1 MLRAG
6 DARRLHRER
15 EGIDVDSED
24 SPSRRPRTLVLY
36 DTTGP
41 WGYLGEL
48 YAVQLVNL
56 VSHFGTWRAKPV
68 AEYGAG
74 DARGCGAVIYVGS
87 SYGEPLPR
95 AFLDDALVEERPI
108 LWLDENI
115 WQLMERYAFFTE
127 RYGWVRGKR
136 DRAPVAAVRYKDTE
150 LPRHPA
156 AQPEGLGTFRFIDE
170 GRVTVL
176 AEALRDDGTT
186 LPWAVRSSNL
196 VYVAENP
203 LSYATEADRE
213 LMLADLLFD
222 LLAPEAPARHRALVR
237 LEDVSP
243 VSDPDTLRALG
254 TELARRKV
262 PFSVAVYPVHREPG
276 AEEIALR
283 DRPAVVAA
291 IRALLRLGGTIVGH
305 GFTHQYGTTPNP
317 YDGRS
322 GSDYEFFRVDLDEE
336 GQPRLLG
343 PVPGDSRVWASGR
356 IAAAAGEFAVAGLP
370 RPLIFEVPHYA
381 ASAEDY
387 LAFASRFQARYD
399 RGLYFSGTLAG
410 GAIDHRRFVSQ
421 AFPYVVRDV
430 YGSAVIPENL
440 GHHDTR
446 PPGTAVDGDVAG
458 IVAGAR
464 RARVVRDGLASFFYH
479 PYLGVGPLRDI
490 IDGIQEAGYDF
501 VDVSAL
507 EAPDAG

>member
-1 MLRAG
+1 
-6 DARRLHRER
+6 
-15 EGIDVDSED
+15 
-24 SPSRRPRTLVLY
+24 VLY

-56 VSHFGTWRAKPV
+56 ASHFGAWTAKPV
-68 AEYGAG
+68 AEYVAG
-74 DARGCGAVIYVGS
+74 DARGCHAVVYVGS

-95 AFLDDALVEERPI
+95 AFLDDSLADERPI
-108 LWLDENI
+108 LWVDENI
-115 WQLMERYAFFTE
+115 WQLIERYPFFTE

-136 DRAPVAAVRYKDTE
+136 DQAPVAAVRYRGTE
-150 LPRHPA
+150 LPRHPGA
-156 AQPEGLGTFRFIDE
+156 PAVATFRFIDDA
-170 GRVTVL
+170 RVTVV
-176 AEALRDDGTT
+176 AEVVRADGTT

-203 LSYATEADRE
+203 FSYATEGDRQFI
-213 LMLADLLFD
+213 LADLLFD
-222 LLAPEAPARHRALVR
+222 LLMPDAPARHRALVR
-237 LEDVSP
+237 LEDISP
-243 VSDPDTLRALG
+243 VSDPDMLRALG
-254 TELARRKV
+254 TELARRNV
-262 PFSVAVYPVHREPG
+262 PFSMAVYPVHREPG
-276 AEEIALR
+276 AGDVALR
-283 DRPAVVAA
+283 DRPGVVAA
-291 IRALLRLGGTIVGH
+291 IRDLIGLGGTIVAH
-305 GFTHQYGTTPNP
+305 GFTHQYATIPNP

-322 GSDYEFFRVDLDEE
+322 GSDYEFFRVDLDEK

-370 RPLIFEVPHYA
+370 RPVIFEVPHYA

-387 LAFASRFQARYD
+387 SAFASRFQARYD
-399 RGLYFSGTLAG
+399 RGLYFSGTLRG

-430 YGSAVIPENL
+430 YGSPVIPENL
-440 GHHDTR
+440 GHHGAR
-446 PPGTAVDGDVAG
+446 PQGTAVEDDVAA
-458 IVAGAR
+458 IVAAAR

-490 IDGIQEAGYDF
+490 IDGIEDAAYDF
-501 VDVSAL
+501 VDASAL
-507 EAPDAG
+507 EVPGAG